1 MANPLRDMSVIMQGL
16 VAAAIAV
23 VLVLFGIYLPF
34 SPVAQEK
41 DQYDKAVK
49 DRTQLTQEVT
59 QLQVY
64 KQRFGELRQQMDAL
78 NKQLDT
84 LKTIVPEE
92 KETDEFIRLLQGAAS
107 SSNVSIRRL
116 TAKSI
121 APKDNNYYEMPFE
134 VQADGPY
141 FNVLD
146 FFGKLSRLSRIINV
160 GDLEFT
166 DPDKSKGSKYPLRP
180 GTTVSGIFT
189 ATTYF
194 TKPADATPASG
205 GAKAGVKK

>member
-23 VLVLFGIYLPF
+23 VLVLLGIYLPF

-41 DQYDKAVK
+41 DQVDKAVVQK
-49 DRTQLTQEVT
+49 AQLTQEVQ

-64 KQRFGELRQQMDAL
+64 QRRFGELKQEMDAL

-84 LKTIVPEE
+84 LKSIVPEE
-92 KETDEFIRLLQGAAS
+92 KETDDFISLLQGAAAA
-107 SSNVSIRRL
+107 SNVQIRHL
-116 TAKSI
+116 VAK
-121 APKDNNYYEMPFE
+121 AVVPKDNNYYEMPFE

-146 FFGKLSRLSRIINV
+146 FFGRLSRLSRIINV
-160 GDLEFT
+160 GDLEFA
-166 DPDKSKGSKYPLRP
+166 DPEKAKGGHYVMRP
-180 GTTVSGIFT
+180 GSTVSGTFM

-194 TKPADATPASG
+194 TNPGDSTPASSATKP
-205 GAKAGVKK
+205 GAKH